1 MPDQSSLPRP
11 LEGVTVLDLTIA
23 LAGPFATLLLS
34 GLGAKVIKVEN
45 PLKGD
50 PGRDNAPY
58 LGREGA
64 KLVRENAD
72 DISVSAL
79 NRLRNKL
86 GVTLNLKHPQA
97 REVFTDLVKQADIV
111 FENFSRGTMDKL
123 GFGYDLSGK

>member
-1 MPDQSSLPRP
+1 MQDQTSLPRP
-11 LEGVTVLDLTIA
+11 LAGITVLDLTIA

-50 PGRDNAPY
+50 PGRDNSPY
-58 LGREGA
+58 LGRDGA
-64 KLVRENAD
+64 KLVKENAD

-86 GVTLNLKHPQA
+86 TASSSYN
-97 REVFTDLVKQADIV
+97 
-111 FENFSRGTMDKL
+111 
-123 GFGYDLSGK
+123 